1 VVLAEKREPGSG
13 SRLPALAASLAGF
26 LLYAFTCYPSPDWLD
41 GPELAGAALRLGI
54 FHPPG
59 SPLAVLVG
67 HIAVLWPFGP
77 PAGALVY
84 FSAVFAAASV
94 YVMTRIIQEA
104 QPALGSRD
112 GLRDHLFA
120 FFAGLAFAV
129 TPAVWLQ
136 AMRLEVYTFALLLF
150 LISLRSLLAIVR
162 AVNPNVAAGQA
173 QRALFFCGLGVAIHP
188 LIALTALAG
197 VPVLAASRNGWRL
210 WLAPRRMARLAAS
223 FLLGCAPLFLLPLMV
238 RAPVDL
244 RWGDPTTLSGFVQFV
259 SGSTFGHS
267 FTLMAAGPHGG
278 ELQALAAL
286 AQGLGIPL
294 VVVATIAAY
303 LLTRIR
309 PRLALT
315 LAIVAVAGT
324 LGLALQRGFR
334 LDNPDVGGYL
344 LAATASLFLLAALGL
359 RAAAGLLADMRP
371 RAAWLVVALW
381 PGLALGS
388 ALAVERPLD
397 RSGCTAGK
405 ALAARAL
412 AALPTGTVALLADFN
427 LVFMF
432 DYLQQADSLRRDVHV
447 FYLRDLANPALRRA
461 LARRNPEL
469 AALLPRS
476 SSLDRRSLLRLSRR
490 WPLAMDLGPHLA
502 DEVPP
507 VLQPGGL
514 LWMVREYGMPRE
526 ADALRTQSAFFADFA
541 PPLCG
546 SGSIDR
552 RSAEVISWHAY
563 WQALAARAKG
573 LDIVADAMLSCAACA
588 SPADKT
594 IARAAAGRGSFS
606 TPWGEC
612 ERSCY
617 CKSCRRRSP

>member
-1 VVLAEKREPGSG
+1 MVVAEKREPG
-13 SRLPALAASLAGF
+13 SRLPALAASLASF

-104 QPALGSRD
+104 RPALGSRD
-112 GLRDHLFA
+112 GVRDHLFA
-120 FFAGLAFAV
+120 LFAGLTFAV

-150 LISLRSLLAIVR
+150 LLSLRSLLATGR

-188 LIALTALAG
+188 LIALSALAG
-197 VPVLAASRNGWRL
+197 VPVLAASRYGWRP
-210 WLAPRRMARLAAS
+210 WLEPRGMARLAAS

-244 RWGDPTTLSGFVQFV
+244 RWGDPTTLSGFIKFV
-259 SGSTFGHS
+259 SGSAFGHS
-267 FTLMAAGPHGG
+267 FTLMASKPHGG

-294 VVVATIAAY
+294 VVVAAIGIY
-303 LLTRIR
+303 LLARTR
-309 PRLALT
+309 PRLALM
-315 LAIVAVAGT
+315 LSVVAVAGT
-324 LGLALQRGFR
+324 LGLVLQRGFR

-359 RAAAGLLADMRP
+359 TAASGLLAAVHP
-371 RAAWLVVALW
+371 RAAWLAVALW

-397 RSGCTAGK
+397 RSGCTAGR

-412 AALPTGTVALLADFN
+412 ADLPTGTVALLADFN

-432 DYLQQADSLRRDVHV
+432 DYLQQAESLRKDVQV
-447 FYLRDLANPALRRA
+447 FYLRDLANPALRAA
-461 LARRNPEL
+461 LAGQDSEL
-469 AALLPRS
+469 EALLPRS
-476 SSLDRRSLLRLSRR
+476 SNPDRRSLLRLAQRR
-490 WPLAMDLGPHLA
+490 PLALDLGPHLA
-502 DEVPP
+502 SEVLP

-514 LWMVREYGMPRE
+514 LWMVRENGVPSE
-526 ADALRTQSAFFADFA
+526 ADAFRTQAAFFADFA

-546 SGSIDR
+546 PGSIDR

-594 IARAAAGRGSFS
+594 IARAAVGRGSFS
-606 TPWGEC
+606 TPWWEYG
-612 ERSCY
+612 RSCY
-617 CKSCRRRSP
+617 CMSCRRKSP

>member
-1 VVLAEKREPGSG
+1 VVVTEKREPGSR
-13 SRLPALAASLAGF
+13 SRLPALAASLAAF

-59 SPLAVLVG
+59 SPLAVLAG

-104 QPALGSRD
+104 HSALGSRD
-112 GLRDHLFA
+112 SARGHVFA
-120 FFAGLAFAV
+120 FLTGLTFAV
-129 TPAVWLQ
+129 TPVVWSQ
-136 AMRLEVYTFALLLF
+136 ALRLEVYTLALLLF
-150 LISLRSLLAIVR
+150 LLSLRSLLAIGR
-162 AVNPNVAAGQA
+162 AADLKVAGGKAE
-173 QRALFFCGLGVAIHP
+173 RALFFCGLGVATHP
-188 LIALTALAG
+188 LIALSALAG
-197 VPVLAASRNGWRL
+197 VPVLAASGNGWRF

-238 RAPVDL
+238 RGPVDL
-244 RWGDPTTLSGFVQFV
+244 RWGDPTTLSGFVKFV

-267 FTLMAAGPHGG
+267 FSLMASGPDGS
-278 ELQALAAL
+278 ELKVLAAL
-286 AQGLGIPL
+286 ARGLGIPL
-294 VVVATIAAY
+294 VVAATIGIY
-303 LLTRIR
+303 LLARTR
-309 PRLALT
+309 PRLALMLSVVT
-315 LAIVAVAGT
+315 VAST

-359 RAAAGLLADMRP
+359 TAVAGMLAVMRP
-371 RAAWLVVALW
+371 RTAWLVVALW

-388 ALAVERPLD
+388 VLAIERPLD
-397 RSGCTAGK
+397 RSGCTAGR

-412 AALPTGTVALLADFN
+412 TDLPKGTVALLADFN

-432 DYLQQADSLRRDVHV
+432 DYLQQAESLRRDVQV
-447 FYLRDLANPALRRA
+447 FYLRDLGNPALRTA
-461 LARRNPEL
+461 LAEKDPEL

-476 SSLDRRSLLRLSRR
+476 SILDLRSLLRLSRR
-490 WPLAMDLGPHLA
+490 RPLTLDLGPHLA
-502 DEVPP
+502 DELLE

-514 LWMVREYGMPRE
+514 LWMVRENGLASE
-526 ADALRTQSAFFADFA
+526 ADALRIQSAFFADFA

-546 SGSIDR
+546 PGEIDR
-552 RSAEVISWHAY
+552 RSAEVISWHSY

-573 LDIVADAMLSCAACA
+573 MDVVADAMLSCAACA

-594 IARAAAGRGSFS
+594 IARAAAGRISFS
-606 TPWGEC
+606 TPWQVCG
-612 ERSCY
+612 RSCY
-617 CKSCRRRSP
+617 CKSCRRR